1 MHGPD
6 PASGSQPEAVT
17 AFIEIPSG
25 SRNKYELDHHTGQIV
40 LDRML
45 FTSMRYPAD
54 YGFIEDTLARDD
66 DPLDV
71 LVFIGEPTFPGCRI
85 KVRPIGVFWMTDE
98 KGPDEKILAVPLRD
112 PFFSHMEDI
121 DDVLPDRRAEIE
133 HFFETYKQLEGFMI
147 ETEGFSGRDD
157 AIASIAA
164 AHDRFVRAGGAAH

>member
-1 MHGPD
+1 MEQQETATGVGD
-6 PASGSQPEAVT
+6 DVAL

-25 SRNKYELDHHTGQIV
+25 SRNKYELDHESGQIV

-54 YGFIEDTLARDD
+54 YGFIEGTLARDD

-85 KVRPIGVFWMTDE
+85 RVRPIGIFWMTDE

-112 PFFSHMEDI
+112 PFFSHMSDI
-121 DDVLPDRRAEIE
+121 EDVLPDRRAEIE
-133 HFFETYKQLEGFMI
+133 HFFETYKQLEGHEI
-147 ETEGFSGRDD
+147 ETEGFSGRQD
-157 AIASIAA
+157 ALASIAA
-164 AHDRFVRAGGAAH
+164 CRERLLRHGAH